1 MATRRFAAFATALCL
16 AGCAAVNPYPVAWEP
31 LHPSASVD
39 CKLFQGGYSD
49 KADSRDRVRPS
60 LTRELFGFNTDWE
73 KATRVDFSM
82 PRDDALE
89 VTVWSGTDKMMT
101 RTFSAAEG
109 ELACDAGR
117 LILRNTRWVR
127 ADVMIAREKAK
138 LTLHKVG
145 DHLVTE
151 VEDDLTGLFF
161 VIVPIMGTTTNWY
174 RFARLQPGAL

>member
-1 MATRRFAAFATALCL
+1 MATPRFPAFAAALCL
-16 AGCAAVNPYPVAWEP
+16 AGCAAVNPYPAAWEP
-31 LHPSASVD
+31 LRSSASAD
-39 CKLFQGGYSD
+39 CKLFQGSYSD
-49 KADSRDRVRPS
+49 KADSKDRVKPS

-73 KATRVDFSM
+73 NATRVDFSL

-89 VTVWSGTDKMMT
+89 VTVWSGADKMLT

-138 LTLHKVG
+138 LTLHKAG
-145 DHLVTE
+145 DYLVTE

-161 VIVPIMGTTTNWY
+161 VIVPIMGTTINWY
-174 RFARLQPGAL
+174 RFTRLQPGAV

>member
-1 MATRRFAAFATALCL
+1 MATRSYPAIAAVLVV
-16 AGCAAVNPYPVAWEP
+16 AGCAAINPYPAAWDP
-31 LHPSASVD
+31 LPAPSSSD
-39 CKLFQGGYSD
+39 CKHFEGIYSD
-49 KADSRDRVRPS
+49 KAESSDRVKPS

-73 KATRVDFSM
+73 KATRVDFSL
-82 PRDDALE
+82 PRDDTFE
-89 VTVWSGTDKMMT
+89 VTVWNGTDKMMT

-138 LTLHKVG
+138 LTLHKAG
-145 DHLVTE
+145 DYLVTE

-161 VIVPIMGTTTNWY
+161 VIVPIVGSVTNWY
-174 RFARLQPGAL
+174 RFARLP

>member
-1 MATRRFAAFATALCL
+1 MATRKFATFATALCL
-16 AGCAAVNPYPVAWEP
+16 AGCAAVNPYPAAWEP
-31 LHPSASVD
+31 LYPSASVD

-49 KADSRDRVRPS
+49 KAESSDHIKPS

-82 PRDDALE
+82 PRDDTLE

-117 LILRNTRWVR
+117 LVLRDTHWTR

-138 LTLHKVG
+138 LTLHRAG
-145 DHLVTE
+145 NYLVTQ

-161 VIVPIMGTTTNWY
+161 IIVPIMGTTTNWY

>member
-1 MATRRFAAFATALCL
+1 MATRNSAAFATALCL
-16 AGCAAVNPYPVAWEP
+16 AGCATVNPYPVAWEP
-31 LHPSASVD
+31 LHPSASAD

-73 KATRVDFSM
+73 NATRVDFSM

-117 LILRNTRWVR
+117 LILRDIRWVR

-138 LTLHKVG
+138 LTLHKDG
-145 DHLVTE
+145 DYLVIE

-161 VIVPIMGTTTNWY
+161 IIVPIVGTVTNWY
-174 RFARLQPGAL
+174 RFAKMP